1 MSQLNLSDS
10 ASAWSDAP
18 FIATSGHRMQRS
30 VETVPGPSV
39 GPQVSAEAL
48 MKVVS
53 ALYEELHHSRPEPDT
68 LSLQSHLERD
78 LGFDSLARVQL
89 ILRLERSFAVELPD
103 ETLST
108 AETLTELLSA
118 LTSAAT
124 RTSTKPTIPAATV
137 VQPIESTRPPLGIPT
152 SAVTLNEVLEWHV
165 QQHPDATH
173 AIVLADEQSH
183 SLTYRALMTG
193 AKDVAGGLQH
203 AGVQPGATVALML
216 PTSVEYLHA
225 FFGVLL
231 AGAIPVPIYPPTRP
245 SQLEEHVQRHA
256 GILNNAGIGALITFR
271 EARPVAHLLK
281 MRVPSLRHVWSVVDL
296 MQGKGFQPLQHPP
309 SADSIAM
316 LQYTSGSTGS
326 PKGVILTHG
335 NLLANIR
342 PIGKHIGASASD
354 VFVSW
359 LPLYHDMGLI
369 GAWLGS
375 LYFGCLL
382 VIMPP
387 TAFLMRPVRW
397 LRAIHQYR
405 GTLSAAP
412 NFGYELCARRL
423 QDEDLRGLDLSS
435 LRVTFNGAEPV
446 DPDSLERFRQ
456 RFAPFGFRAE
466 AMTPVYG
473 LAEVAV
479 GLTFPPLGRG
489 PLVDCVDRAI
499 LTSTGRAVPAR
510 KDEPRALRFVSC
522 GRPLPGYHIRIV
534 DAGDFEVA
542 DRIEGTVQ
550 VTGPSATAGYYHNA
564 GATSHLLHGEWRD
577 TGDRGYRADGELYVT
592 GRVKD
597 IIIRRGRHI
606 YPEEI
611 ENVVGELDGVRKGC
625 VVAFGTK
632 EPATATEKLV
642 VLAETR
648 LTDSTLRAQLRARIN
663 ERVVDCLGEPAEEVV
678 LASPHTVLKTSSGKL
693 RRVATRAAYEDGSLG
708 RAPAT
713 PALQLLRLTL
723 ASVSPILR
731 RWRQA
736 AIRVTYG
743 AYAWGAFLVLG
754 VPVVCLT
761 VLAGNR
767 TRAWH
772 LAHVGAK
779 WLIRAWR
786 VPFSVT
792 WETTVDLTLPH
803 VIVVNHSSYVDSIF
817 VAALLAHPHAF
828 VAKQELKR
836 APVLGGYLRRLGVV
850 FIERFAPVQ
859 SLAEVGR
866 VQGELARGIPVIIYP
881 EGTFTQVAGLRP
893 FHLGAFQVARASG
906 VPIIPVTL
914 CGTRALLP
922 DGRWLPR
929 RMPVHA
935 IVSAPLPAQVGGD
948 DFSAAVRLR
957 DAARECLLHN
967 GAEPELV

>member
-1 MSQLNLSDS
+1 
-10 ASAWSDAP
+10 
-18 FIATSGHRMQRS
+18 MQRS
-30 VETVPGPSV
+30 ADTVARPLVAP
-39 GPQVSAEAL
+39 PVSAEAL
-48 MKVVS
+48 LTVVS
-53 ALYEELHHSRPEPDT
+53 ALYEELHRAPPESGT
-68 LSLQSHLERD
+68 LGLQSHLERD

-89 ILRLERSFAVELPD
+89 LLRLERSFAVDLPD

-108 AETLTELLSA
+108 AETLADLLDA
-118 LTSAAT
+118 LTSAAAG
-124 RTSTKPTIPAATV
+124 RSPTGPGPTASV
-137 VQPIESTRPPLGIPT
+137 MKPIESSRQAVGTPT
-152 SAVTLNEVLEWHV
+152 MAVTLNEVLEWHV

-173 AIVLADEQSH
+173 AIVLADDQSH
-183 SLTYRALMTG
+183 SLTYRALATG
-193 AKDVAGGLQH
+193 AKEVAAGLQR

-245 SQLEEHVQRHA
+245 SQLEEHVHRHA
-256 GILNNAGIGALITFR
+256 GVLGNAGIEALITFR
-271 EARPVAHLLK
+271 EARPIAHLLK
-281 MRVPSLRHVWSVVDL
+281 TRVPSLHHVWSVAEL
-296 MQGKGFQPLQHPP
+296 TQGEHFQPRQHPV

-342 PIGKHIGASASD
+342 AMGKLVGAGESD

-382 VIMPP
+382 VLMPP
-387 TAFLMRPVRW
+387 TAFLVRPARW
-397 LRAIHQYR
+397 LRAIHEYK

-423 QDEDLRGLDLSS
+423 KDEDLRGLDLSS

-446 DPDSLERFRQ
+446 DPDTLERFRV
-456 RFAPFGFRAE
+456 RFVPFGFRPE

-479 GLTFPPLGRG
+479 GLTFPPPGRG
-489 PLVDCVDRAI
+489 PIVDCVDRTI
-499 LTSTGRAVPAR
+499 MTGTGRAVPAR
-510 KDEPRALRFVSC
+510 QGVPNALRFVSC
-522 GRPLPGYHIRIV
+522 GRPLPGYHVRIV
-534 DAGDFEVA
+534 DDGNFEVP
-542 DRIEGTVQ
+542 DRVEGTVQ
-550 VTGPSATAGYYHNA
+550 FAGPSATAGYYRNESV
-564 GATSHLLHGEWRD
+564 TSQLLHGEWRD

-611 ENVVGELDGVRKGC
+611 ENIVGELEGIRKGC

-648 LTDSTLRAQLRARIN
+648 HTDPVLGAQLRAQIN
-663 ERVVDCLGEPAEEVV
+663 ARVVDCLGEPPEEVV
-678 LASPHTVLKTSSGKL
+678 LAPPHTVLKTSSGKL
-693 RRVATRAAYEDGSLG
+693 RRLATRAAYEDGSLE
-708 RAPAT
+708 RAPAA
-713 PALQLLRLTL
+713 PATQMLRLTL
-723 ASVSPILR
+723 AGISPTMR

-743 AYAWGAFLVLG
+743 AYAWGALLALG

-761 VLAGNR
+761 ALSGSR

-772 LAHVGAK
+772 LAHVAAK
-779 WLIRAWR
+779 WLIRVWR
-786 VPFSVT
+786 IPFTAT
-792 WETTVDLTLPH
+792 WETTVDLAMPH

-817 VAALLAHPHAF
+817 MAALLPSPHAF
-828 VAKQELKR
+828 VAKQELER
-836 APVLGGYLRRLGVV
+836 VPVLRTYLRRLGVV

-859 SLAEVGR
+859 SLAEVSR
-866 VQGELARGIPVIIYP
+866 VQAELARGIPVIIYP
-881 EGTFTQVAGLRP
+881 EGTFTQVPGLRP
-893 FHLGAFQVARASG
+893 FHLGAFQVAAASG
-906 VPIIPVTL
+906 VPVIPVTL
-914 CGTRALLP
+914 RGTRSVLP

-929 RMPVHA
+929 RMPVHVV
-935 IVSAPLPAQVGGD
+935 VSAPLPAQPGGD
-948 DFSAAVRLR
+948 EFTAAVRLR
-957 DAARECLLHN
+957 NAARESLLRN
-967 GAEPELV
+967 GAESELVQRENAYATT

>member
-1 MSQLNLSDS
+1 MQPS
-10 ASAWSDAP
+10 ADT
-18 FIATSGHRMQRS
+18 ATRAL
-30 VETVPGPSV
+30 PSL
-39 GPQVSAEAL
+39 QVSADAL
-48 MKVVS
+48 LRIVS
-53 ALYEELHHSRPEPDT
+53 SLYQELHRSPPEPGT
-68 LSLQSHLERD
+68 LGLQSHLERD
-78 LGFDSLARVQL
+78 LGFDSLARVEL
-89 ILRLERSFAVELPD
+89 LLRLERSFGIKFPD
-103 ETLST
+103 ETLGK
-108 AETLTELLSA
+108 AETPADLLSA
-118 LTSAAT
+118 LTSAAASPSS
-124 RTSTKPTIPAATV
+124 RRPGPAASV
-137 VQPIESTRPPLGIPT
+137 MKPIEAPRLAVGAPT
-152 SAVTLNEVLEWHV
+152 TAVTLNEVLEWHV
-165 QQHPDATH
+165 REHPDATH
-173 AIVLADEQSH
+173 AIVLADEQSY

-193 AKDVAGGLQH
+193 ARDVAGGLQH
-203 AGVQPGATVALML
+203 AGVQPGTTVALML

-245 SQLEEHVQRHA
+245 SQLEEHVHRHA
-256 GILNNAGIGALITFR
+256 GILNNAEIEALITFR

-281 MRVPSLRHVWSVVDL
+281 MRVPSLRHVWSVADL
-296 MQGKGFQPLQHPP
+296 TQGQHFQPLQHPP
-309 SADSIAM
+309 SAESIAM

-342 PIGKHIGASASD
+342 TMGKLIGACESD

-375 LYFGCLL
+375 LYFGCRL
-382 VIMPP
+382 VIMAP
-387 TAFLMRPVRW
+387 TAFLLRPVRW
-397 LRAIHQYR
+397 LRAIHEYR

-423 QDEDLRGLDLSS
+423 EDQDLRGLDLSS

-446 DPDSLERFRQ
+446 NPDTLERFRQ
-456 RFAPFGFRAE
+456 RFAPFGFRPE

-499 LTSTGRAVPAR
+499 MTSTGRSVPAP
-510 KDEPRALRFVSC
+510 KDQPNALRFVSC
-522 GRPLPGYHIRIV
+522 GRPLPGYHVRIA
-534 DAGDFEVA
+534 DDNEFEVP
-542 DRIEGTVQ
+542 DRVEGTVQ
-550 VTGPSATAGYYHNA
+550 FTGLSATAGYYRNA
-564 GATSHLLHGEWRD
+564 AATSRLHHGEWRD
-577 TGDRGYRADGELYVT
+577 TGDRGYRADGEIYVT

-611 ENVVGELDGVRKGC
+611 ESAVGELEGVRKGC

-648 LTDSTLRAQLRARIN
+648 YTGSAPQAQLRARIN
-663 ERVVDCLGEPAEEVV
+663 ERVVDCLGEPAEEVL
-678 LASPHTVLKTSSGKL
+678 LAPPHTVLKTSSGKI

-708 RAPAT
+708 RAPAA

-723 ASVSPILR
+723 ASIPPTLH
-731 RWRQA
+731 RWRQGTM
-736 AIRVTYG
+736 RVAYG
-743 AYAWGAFLVLG
+743 AYAWCAFLMLGIPVL
-754 VPVVCLT
+754 CLSALSRNR
-761 VLAGNR
+761 VLAWR
-767 TRAWH
+767 
-772 LAHVGAK
+772 LAHLGAK
-779 WLIRAWR
+779 WLIRVWR
-786 VPFSVT
+786 IPFSVT
-792 WETTVDLTLPH
+792 WETTVDLSLPH
-803 VIVVNHSSYVDSIF
+803 VIVVNHCSYVDRIF
-817 VAALLAHPHAF
+817 VAALLPTPHAF

-836 APVLGGYLRRLGVV
+836 APVLGTYLRRLGVV

-859 SLAEVGR
+859 SVAEVER
-866 VQGELARGIPVIIYP
+866 VTGELARGVAVIIYP

-893 FHLGAFQVARASG
+893 LHLGAFQVAVASG

-914 CGTRALLP
+914 CGTRSLLP
-922 DGRWLPR
+922 DGQWLPR
-929 RMPVHA
+929 RMPVRA
-935 IVSAPLPAQVGGD
+935 IVSSPLRAQGSGD
-948 DFSAAVRLR
+948 GFATAVRLR
-957 DAARECLLHN
+957 DAARESLLRN